1 VNLAYKARSNKL
13 PDWEPAMSTITTT
26 MFSATSRWDQL
37 QTELQRLDQALSRRE
52 LEGLGDAAFR
62 NIGITRCDSHR
73 KLNKAFW
80 MA

>member
-1 VNLAYKARSNKL
+1 
-13 PDWEPAMSTITTT
+13 MSTITTT

-37 QTELQRLDQALSRRE
+37 QTELQRLDQTLSRRE

-62 NIGITRCDSHR
+62 NIGIIRCDSHR
-73 KLNKAFW
+73 KLNKPFW

>member
-1 VNLAYKARSNKL
+1 
-13 PDWEPAMSTITTT
+13 

-37 QTELQRLDQALSRRE
+37 QTELQRLDQALSGRE

-73 KLNKAFW
+73 KVNKPFW

>member
-1 VNLAYKARSNKL
+1 
-13 PDWEPAMSTITTT
+13 MSTITTT

-37 QTELQRLDQALSRRE
+37 QTELQRIDQALSRRE

-73 KLNKAFW
+73 KLNKPFW